1 MTHCKVIYSILTLIL
16 LMKKQLSKFSLE
28 NTQQPQSMHME
39 SHELENEN
47 QMNSQLGKANNN

>member
-1 MTHCKVIYSILTLIL
+1 
-16 LMKKQLSKFSLE
+16 MKKQLSKFSLE
-28 NTQQPQSMHME
+28 NTQQQQFRHME